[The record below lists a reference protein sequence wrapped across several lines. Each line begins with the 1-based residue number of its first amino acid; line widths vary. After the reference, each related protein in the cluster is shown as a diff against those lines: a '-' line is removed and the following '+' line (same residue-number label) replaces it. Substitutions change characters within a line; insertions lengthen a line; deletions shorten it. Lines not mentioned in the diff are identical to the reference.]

1 MSRQTRAG
9 GLAFLA
15 AWATLFAQVA
25 VHRIVSAKMLNNF
38 AFFVLSLTMLGFA
51 ASGAWLSRHPER
63 WRDPLGEM
71 IGVGASVFGLGIVAA
86 TALLYP
92 APPVE
97 DWGGTT
103 RVGFLVAF
111 LSCVPLGLLYAV
123 AFAGS
128 GLVLG
133 ILLSSPALPTRRLYG
148 LDLVGSALGAF
159 AVIPAVTALGAERAA
174 VASGVVLLAGALLL
188 ARPRTRPVRAL
199 VGVAAL
205 SLAVAAAVPSTVFR
219 MRYARDSYLGRVQA
233 GDAGYALEHVAWDP
247 IARIEVSRV
256 PAPDPETSAW
266 PSLFGPDRELLS
278 RFRLV
283 VTQNNNAFTYAPDY
297 DGDPATLRG
306 LEHTVYAAAYPARLV
321 PRPRVLIVGVGGGM
335 DVLTALRFDA
345 ASVTG
350 VEVNG
355 ATLGILR
362 RTYRDHF
369 RAWVDDP
376 RVRLVHEEGR
386 HFLASRDARYDVI
399 QLSGVDSASGT
410 PGAAHVFSESY
421 LYTSEALDLYLS
433 RLAPGGVLNV
443 MRPEPVPPRDMLRL
457 VATVAESLRRR
468 GAGRPAD
475 HVMVVVDRRG
485 TFVAVLAQLR
495 PFAPEQVGRVAAWA
509 GSNPYLSLA
518 AAPGF
523 TASVP
528 SPYAAL
534 LASPTA
540 RDLETGLRLYPW
552 DVVPVTDDRPFFF
565 RTSRWSHLWPRAGLD
580 PGAPIMELGLLTL
593 LGVSAAAAV
602 AFVYLPLRGLRR
614 QGETGASRRLAVF
627 FGALGLGYMAVEM
640 ALIQKFGL
648 LLGHP
653 NLALS
658 VVLASLLLATG
669 VGSLLSAVVMRVT
682 GGSLRFVSYTLSFV
696 LLGELLLAFPRLGRW
711 VALPPAGRVAL
722 VVALVAPVGLLLG
735 VYFPTGLERLKR
747 VSPGLVPWAWG
758 LNGMASVVA
767 PILAVAVSMTAGISA
782 VFLAALPVYLLAGF
796 TAPPGV
802 AAEASDPSGLDGT
815 L

>member
-1 MSRQTRAG
+1 MSRETRAG
-9 GLAFLA
+9 ALAFLA

-25 VHRIVSAKMLNNF
+25 IHRIVSAKLLNNF

-63 WRDPLGEM
+63 WRDPLGEVA
-71 IGVGASVFGLGIVAA
+71 GVGAAVFALGLVAA
-86 TALLYP
+86 TAFLYP

-97 DWGGTT
+97 DWGGDT
-103 RVGFLVAF
+103 RIGFVVAF

-133 ILLSSPALPTRRLYG
+133 ALLSSPALPTRRLYG
-148 LDLVGSALGAF
+148 LDLTGSAIGAF

-174 VASGVVLLAGALLL
+174 VVAAGTLLGGALLV
-188 ARPRTRPVRAL
+188 APPRGRAGRAL
-199 VGVAAL
+199 AALAALAVTVAAI
-205 SLAVAAAVPSTVFR
+205 APTAVFR
-219 MRYARDSYLGRVQA
+219 MRYARDSFLGRAQA
-233 GDAGYALEHVAWDP
+233 GDAGYALEYVAWDP

-256 PAPDPETSAW
+256 PAPDPEKSAW
-266 PSLFGPDRELLS
+266 PSLFGPDRGLLS
-278 RFRLV
+278 RFRFV
-283 VTQNNNAFTYAPDY
+283 VTQNNNAFTYAPEY
-297 DGDPATLRG
+297 DGDPAALRG
-306 LEHTVYAAAYPARLV
+306 LEGTVYAAAYVASLV
-321 PRPRVLIVGVGGGM
+321 PKPRVLVVGVGGGI

-345 ASVTG
+345 AQVTG

-355 ATLGILR
+355 ATLDILR
-362 RTYRDHF
+362 RTYREHF

-386 HFLASRDARYDVI
+386 HFLARGEDRFDVI
-399 QLSGVDSASGT
+399 QLSGVDSVSGT

-421 LYTSEALDLYLS
+421 LYTAEAIDLYLS

-443 MRPEPVPPRDMLRL
+443 MRPESIPPREMLRL
-457 VATVAESLRRR
+457 AATVVDSLRRR
-468 GAGRPAD
+468 GVERPGE
-475 HVMVVVDRRG
+475 HVMAVVDRRG
-485 TFVAVLAQLR
+485 TFVAVLVQPR
-495 PFAPEQVGRVAAWA
+495 PFAPEQVRRVAAWA

-523 TASVP
+523 APSAP
-528 SPYAAL
+528 SPYATL
-534 LASPTA
+534 LATPTA
-540 RDLETGLRLYPW
+540 RDLEAGLRRYPW
-552 DVVPVTDDRPFFF
+552 DVLPVTDDRPFFF
-565 RTSRWSHLWPRAGLD
+565 RTSRWSHLWPRPGAD

-602 AFVYLPLRGLRR
+602 AFVYVPLRGLRR
-614 QGETGASRRLAVF
+614 RGETGAARLAAY
-627 FGALGLGYMAVEM
+627 FGALGLGYMAIEM

-658 VVLASLLLATG
+658 VVLAALLLATG
-669 VGSLLSAVVMRVT
+669 VGSLVSAGVMRAT
-682 GGSLRFVSYTLSFV
+682 RGSLRLVSYALSLV
-696 LLGELLLAFPRLGRW
+696 LLAELLLVFPRLGGW
-711 VALPPAGRVAL
+711 VALPLPARVAL
-722 VVALVAPVGLLLG
+722 VAALVAPVGLLLG
-735 VYFPTGLERLKR
+735 VFFPTGLERLKR
-747 VSPGLVPWAWG
+747 VSPALVPWAWG

-782 VFLAALPVYLLAGF
+782 LFLASVPVYLLAGF
-796 TAPPGV
+796 TAPRAGEGG
-802 AAEASDPSGLDGT
+802 A
-815 L
+815 

>member
-1 MSRQTRAG
+1 MSRESRAG
-9 GLAFLA
+9 ALAFLA

-63 WRDPLGEM
+63 WRDPLGEV
-71 IGVGASVFGLGIVAA
+71 IGVGAAVFGLGLVAA

-111 LSCVPLGLLYAV
+111 LSCVPLGLVYAV
-123 AFAGS
+123 AFAGT

-133 ILLSSPALPTRRLYG
+133 TLLSSPALPTRRLYG
-148 LDLVGSALGAF
+148 LDLVGSAMGAF

-174 VASGVVLLAGALLL
+174 VAAGGALLGGALVLAPPRGRPGRAIVALAAVALAGAAL
-188 ARPRTRPVRAL
+188 A
-199 VGVAAL
+199 
-205 SLAVAAAVPSTVFR
+205 PSAVFR
-219 MRYARDSYLGRVQA
+219 MRYARESFLGRAQA

-256 PAPDPETSAW
+256 PAPDPEKSVW

-283 VTQNNNAFTYAPDY
+283 VTQNNNAFTYAPEY
-297 DGDPATLRG
+297 DGDPARLRG
-306 LEHTVYAAAYPARLV
+306 LEQTIYAAAYPASLV
-321 PRPRVLIVGVGGGM
+321 PRPRVLVVGVGGGM

-355 ATLGILR
+355 ATLAILR

-376 RVRLVHEEGR
+376 RVLLVHGEGR
-386 HFLASRDARYDVI
+386 HFLASRRERYDVI
-399 QLSGVDSASGT
+399 QLSGVDSVSGT

-421 LYTSEALDLYLS
+421 LYTAEALDLYLS
-433 RLAPGGVLNV
+433 RLAPQGVLNV
-443 MRPEPVPPRDMLRL
+443 MRPESAPPREMLRL
-457 VATVAESLRRR
+457 AATVVDSLRRR
-468 GAGRPAD
+468 GIERPAD

-485 TFVAVLAQLR
+485 TFVAVLAQPR
-495 PFAPEQVGRVAAWA
+495 PFAPEQVRRVAAWA
-509 GSNPYLSLA
+509 GASPYLSLA

-523 TASVP
+523 APPGP
-528 SPYAAL
+528 SAYATL
-534 LASPTA
+534 LATPTA
-540 RDLETGLRLYPW
+540 RDLEAGLRHYPW

-565 RTSRWSHLWPRAGLD
+565 RTSRWRHLWPRAGVD

-602 AFVYLPLRGLRR
+602 ALVYVPLRGLLRPD
-614 QGETGASRRLAVF
+614 GAGAGRLAVF
-627 FGALGLGYMAVEM
+627 FGSLGLGYMAIEM

-658 VVLASLLLATG
+658 VVLASLLLSTG
-669 VGSLLSAVVMRVT
+669 VGSLLSEHALRAL
-682 GGSLRFVSYTLSFV
+682 GGSLRFVSYALCF
-696 LLGELLLAFPRLGRW
+696 LLLAELALVFPRLGGW
-711 VALPPAGRVAL
+711 VALPLAARVGL
-722 VVALVAPVGLLLG
+722 VTALVAPIGLLLG
-735 VYFPTGLERLKR
+735 VFFPTGLERLKR
-747 VSPGLVPWAWG
+747 SSPELVPWAWG

-767 PILAVAVSMTAGISA
+767 PILAVAVSMTAGIA
-782 VFLAALPVYLLAGF
+782 ALFLASLPVYLLAGL
-796 TAPPGV
+796 TAPGV
-802 AAEASDPSGLDGT
+802 RTGRGQ
-815 L
+815 

>member
-1 MSRQTRAG
+1 MTRESRAG
-9 GLAFLA
+9 ALAFLA

-63 WRDPLGEM
+63 WREPLGDA
-71 IGVGASVFGLGIVAA
+71 IGVGAAVFGLGLVAA

-97 DWGGTT
+97 DWGGTG
-103 RVGFLVAF
+103 RIGFVLAF
-111 LSCVPLGLLYAV
+111 LSCVPLGLVYAV

-174 VASGVVLLAGALLL
+174 VTAGGALLAGALLL
-188 ARPRTRPVRAL
+188 VPPRGRSSRAL
-199 VGVAAL
+199 VAVAAL
-205 SLAVAAAVPSTVFR
+205 ALAAGAIAPSAVFR
-219 MRYARDSYLGRVQA
+219 MRYARSSVLGRVQA

-256 PAPDPETSAW
+256 PAPDPERTTW
-266 PSLFGPDRELLS
+266 PSLFGPDREFLT

-306 LEHTVYAAAYPARLV
+306 LERTVYAAAYAARLV
-321 PRPRVLIVGVGGGM
+321 ARPRVLVVGVGGGM

-362 RTYRDHF
+362 RTYREHF

-386 HFLASRDARYDVI
+386 HFLASRDERYDVI
-399 QLSGVDSASGT
+399 QLSGVDSVSGT

-421 LYTSEALDLYLS
+421 LYTAEALDLYLS
-433 RLAPGGVLNV
+433 RLAPEGVLNV
-443 MRPEPVPPRDMLRL
+443 MRPESIPPRDMLRL

-468 GAGRPAD
+468 GIERPAE
-475 HVMVVVDRRG
+475 HVMVVVDRKG
-485 TFVAVLAQLR
+485 TFAAVLAQPR
-495 PFAPEQVGRVAAWA
+495 PFAPEQVRRVAAWA

-518 AAPGF
+518 AAPAF
-523 TASVP
+523 AAPTAN
-528 SPYAAL
+528 PYAAV
-534 LASPTA
+534 LAVPTS
-540 RDLETGLRLYPW
+540 RTLEAVLRHYPW
-552 DVVPVTDDRPFFF
+552 DVAPVTDDRPFFF
-565 RTSRWSHLWPRAGLD
+565 RTSRWSHLWPRAGFD

-593 LGVSAAAAV
+593 LGVAAAAAV
-602 AFVYLPLRGLRR
+602 LFVWLPLVALRR
-614 QGETGASRRLAVF
+614 QGQAGATRVAVF
-627 FGALGLGYMAVEM
+627 FGSLGLGYMAIEM

-658 VVLASLLLATG
+658 VVLASLLFSTG
-669 VGSLLSAVVMRVT
+669 VGSLLSARVVRGL
-682 GGSLRFVSYTLSFV
+682 GGSLRFVSYALAFV
-696 LLGELLLAFPRLGRW
+696 LLGELLLAFPRLGPL
-711 VALPPAGRVAL
+711 VALPLAGRVGLVAAL
-722 VVALVAPVGLLLG
+722 VTPVGLLLG
-735 VYFPTGLERLKR
+735 VFFPTGLEELKR
-747 VSPGLVPWAWG
+747 LSPGLVPWAWG

-767 PILAVAVSMTAGISA
+767 PILAVAVSMTAGISTL
-782 VFLAALPVYLLAGF
+782 FLASLPLYLLAGF
-796 TAPPGV
+796 TAP
-802 AAEASDPSGLDGT
+802 GLSSSRRS
-815 L
+815 

>member
-1 MSRQTRAG
+1 MSRESRAG
-9 GLAFLA
+9 ALAFLA

-51 ASGAWLSRHPER
+51 ASGAWLARHPER
-63 WRDPLGEM
+63 WRDPLGDV
-71 IGVGASVFGLGIVAA
+71 IGVGAAVFGLGLVAA
-86 TALLYP
+86 TAVLYP
-92 APPVE
+92 APAVE

-103 RVGFLVAF
+103 RVGFAVAF

-133 ILLSSPALPTRRLYG
+133 TLLSSPALPTRRLYG

-174 VASGVVLLAGALLL
+174 VASGGVLLAGALLL
-188 ARPRTRPVRAL
+188 APPRTRPGRAL
-199 VGVAAL
+199 VALAAL
-205 SLAVAAAVPSTVFR
+205 ALAGAAIAPSAVFR
-219 MRYARDSYLGRVQA
+219 MRYARDSFLGRVQA
-233 GDAGYALEHVAWDP
+233 GAAGYALEHVAWDP

-256 PAPDPETSAW
+256 PAPDPEKSAW

-278 RFRLV
+278 RFRRV

-306 LEHTVYAAAYPARLV
+306 LGETVYAAAYPASLV
-321 PRPRVLIVGVGGGM
+321 PRPRVLVVGVGGGM

-345 ASVTG
+345 AFVTG

-355 ATLGILR
+355 ATLEILR

-376 RVRLVHEEGR
+376 RVRLVHAEGR
-386 HFLASRDARYDVI
+386 HFLASRDERYDVI
-399 QLSGVDSASGT
+399 QLSGVDSVSGT

-421 LYTSEALDLYLS
+421 LYTAEALDLYLS
-433 RLAPGGVLNV
+433 RLAPEGVLNV
-443 MRPEPVPPRDMLRL
+443 MRPESIPPREMLRL

-468 GAGRPAD
+468 GIERPAE

-485 TFVAVLAQLR
+485 TFVAVLVQPR
-495 PFAPEQVGRVAAWA
+495 PFAPEQVRRVAAWA

-518 AAPGF
+518 AAPAF
-523 TASVP
+523 AASTGNA
-528 SPYAAL
+528 YAAL
-534 LASPTA
+534 LAAPTA
-540 RDLETGLRLYPW
+540 RDLDAGLRRYPW

-565 RTSRWSHLWPRAGLD
+565 RTSRWSHLWPRAGVD

-593 LGVSAAAAV
+593 FGVSAAAAV
-602 AFVYLPLRGLRR
+602 ALVWLPLVGLRR
-614 QGETGASRRLAVF
+614 QGETLRRQGEAGTARLAVF
-627 FGALGLGYMAVEM
+627 FGSLGLGYMAIEM

-669 VGSLLSAVVMRVT
+669 VGSLLSGGVTRAT
-682 GGSLRFVSYTLSFV
+682 GGSLRFVTYALSFV
-696 LLGELLLAFPRLGRW
+696 ILAELLLVFPRLSRW
-711 VALPPAGRVAL
+711 VALPPAGRVGL
-722 VVALVAPVGLLLG
+722 VAALVAPIGLLLG
-735 VYFPTGLERLKR
+735 VYFPTGLDRLKH

-782 VFLAALPVYLLAGF
+782 LFLASLPVYLLAGF
-796 TAPPGV
+796 AAPGV
-802 AAEASDPSGLDGT
+802 SSGRRP
-815 L
+815 

>member
-1 MSRQTRAG
+1 MSRESRAG
-9 GLAFLA
+9 ALAFLA

-51 ASGAWLSRHPER
+51 ASGAWLSRHPGR
-63 WRDPLGEM
+63 WRDPLGEV
-71 IGVGASVFGLGIVAA
+71 IGVGAAVFGLGLVVA
-86 TALLYP
+86 TAVLYP
-92 APPVE
+92 APAVE
-97 DWGGTT
+97 DWGGTS
-103 RVGFLVAF
+103 RLGFTLAF

-133 ILLSSPALPTRRLYG
+133 TLLSSPALPTRRLYG

-174 VASGVVLLAGALLL
+174 MASGGVLLAGALLL
-188 ARPRTRPVRAL
+188 APPRTRPGRAL
-199 VGVAAL
+199 AAL
-205 SLAVAAAVPSTVFR
+205 AALALAAAALAPSAVFR
-219 MRYARDSYLGRVQA
+219 MRYARDSFLGRAQA

-256 PAPDPETSAW
+256 PAPDPERSAW

-278 RFRLV
+278 RFRRV

-306 LEHTVYAAAYPARLV
+306 LEGTVYAAAYPASLV
-321 PRPRVLIVGVGGGM
+321 PRPRVLVVGVGGGV

-355 ATLGILR
+355 ATLEILR

-386 HFLASRDARYDVI
+386 HFLASREESYDVI
-399 QLSGVDSASGT
+399 QLSGVDSVSGT

-421 LYTSEALDLYLS
+421 LYTAEALDLYLC

-443 MRPEPVPPRDMLRL
+443 MRPDTVPPRDMLRL
-457 VATVAESLRRR
+457 LATVVESLRRR
-468 GAGRPAD
+468 GVERPAE

-485 TFVAVLAQLR
+485 TFVALLVQPR
-495 PFAPEQVGRVAAWA
+495 PFAPQAVARVAAWVA
-509 GSNPYLSLA
+509 PNPYLWLA

-523 TASVP
+523 APSAA
-528 SPYAAL
+528 SPYSTL
-534 LASPTA
+534 LGAPTA
-540 RDLETGLRLYPW
+540 RDLDAGLRRYPW

-565 RTSRWSHLWPRAGLD
+565 RTSRWSHLWPRAGAD

-593 LGVSAAAAV
+593 LAVSAAAAA
-602 AFVYLPLRGLRR
+602 AFVYFPLRGLRGR
-614 QGETGASRRLAVF
+614 GETGAGRLAVYF
-627 FGALGLGYMAVEM
+627 ASLGLGYMAIEM

-669 VGSLLSAVVMRVT
+669 VGSLVSALVVRRL
-682 GGSLRFVSYTLSFV
+682 GGSLRFVSYVLSFV
-696 LLGELLLAFPRLGRW
+696 LLAELLLAFPRLGAW
-711 VALPPAGRVAL
+711 VGLPLAARATLVA
-722 VVALVAPVGLLLG
+722 ALVAPVGLLLG

-747 VSPGLVPWAWG
+747 ASPGLVPWAWG

-767 PILAVAVSMTAGISA
+767 PILAVAVSMTAGIA
-782 VFLAALPVYLLAGF
+782 ALFLAALPVYLLAGF
-796 TAPPGV
+796 TEPGV
-802 AAEASDPSGLDGT
+802 SSGR
-815 L
+815 

>member
-1 MSRQTRAG
+1 MSRESRAG
-9 GLAFLA
+9 ALAFLA

-63 WRDPLGEM
+63 WRDPLGDL
-71 IGVGASVFGLGIVAA
+71 IGVGAAVFGLGLVVA
-86 TALLYP
+86 TAVLYP
-92 APPVE
+92 APAVE
-97 DWGGTT
+97 DWGGTS
-103 RVGFLVAF
+103 RIGFAVAF
-111 LSCVPLGLLYAV
+111 LSCVPLGLVYAV

-133 ILLSSPALPTRRLYG
+133 TLLSSPSLPTRRLYG

-159 AVIPAVTALGAERAA
+159 AVIPAVAALGAERAA
-174 VASGVVLLAGALLL
+174 VASGGVFLAGALVL
-188 ARPRTRPVRAL
+188 APPRARAVRGL
-199 VGVAAL
+199 AAL
-205 SLAVAAAVPSTVFR
+205 AALALAGAAIAPSSVFR
-219 MRYARDSYLGRVQA
+219 MRYARDSFLGRAQA
-233 GDAGYALEHVAWDP
+233 GAAGYALEHVAWDP

-256 PAPDPETSAW
+256 PAPDPEKSAW
-266 PSLFGPDRELLS
+266 PSLFGPDRDLLS

-283 VTQNNNAFTYAPDY
+283 VTQNNNAFTYAPEY
-297 DGDPATLRG
+297 DGSRASLQG
-306 LEHTVYAAAYPARLV
+306 LEGTIYAAAYAASLV
-321 PRPRVLIVGVGGGM
+321 PRPRVLVVGVGGGM

-355 ATLGILR
+355 ATLEILR
-362 RTYRDHF
+362 RTYREHF
-369 RAWVDDP
+369 RAWVEDP
-376 RVRLVHEEGR
+376 RVRLVHAEGR
-386 HFLASRDARYDVI
+386 AFLAGHGERYDVL

-421 LYTSEALDLYLS
+421 LYTAEALDLYLS
-433 RLAPGGVLNV
+433 RLAPEGVLNV
-443 MRPEPVPPRDMLRL
+443 MRPDAIPPRDMLRL
-457 VATVAESLRRR
+457 LATVVEALRRQ
-468 GAGRPAD
+468 GVERPAE
-475 HVMVVVDRRG
+475 HVMVLADRRG
-485 TFVAVLAQLR
+485 SFVAVLAQPR
-495 PFAPEQVGRVAAWA
+495 PFAPPQVARVAAWA
-509 GSNPYLSLA
+509 APNPYLWLA
-518 AAPGF
+518 AAPGI
-523 TASVP
+523 TPAAA

-534 LASPTA
+534 LAVPTA
-540 RDLETGLRLYPW
+540 RGLDAELRRYPW
-552 DVVPVTDDRPFFF
+552 DVLPVPDDRPFFF
-565 RTSRWSHLWPRAGLD
+565 RTSRWSHLWPRAAAD

-593 LGVSAAAAV
+593 LAVSAAAAI

-614 QGETGASRRLAVF
+614 PGETAAARLVAF
-627 FGALGLGYMAVEM
+627 FGALGLGYMAIEM

-658 VVLASLLLATG
+658 VVLAALLFTTG
-669 VGSLLSAVVMRVT
+669 AGSLLSAHLVRAL
-682 GGSLRFVSYTLSFV
+682 GGSLRYASYALAFV
-696 LLGELLLAFPRLGRW
+696 LLAELLLVFPRLGGW
-711 VALPPAGRVAL
+711 VALPLAGRVGL
-722 VVALVAPVGLLLG
+722 VAALVAPIGLLLG

-782 VFLAALPVYLLAGF
+782 LFLASLPVYLLAGF
-796 TAPPGV
+796 AEPPL
-802 AAEASDPSGLDGT
+802 SSGR
-815 L
+815 

>member
-1 MSRQTRAG
+1 MSRESRAG
-9 GLAFLA
+9 ALAFLA

-51 ASGAWLSRHPER
+51 ASGAWLSRNPER
-63 WRDPLGEM
+63 WRDPLGEA
-71 IGVGASVFGLGIVAA
+71 IGVGAAVFGLGLVAA
-86 TALLYP
+86 TAVLYP

-97 DWGGTT
+97 DWGGAT

-133 ILLSSPALPTRRLYG
+133 TLLSSPALPTRRLYG

-174 VASGVVLLAGALLL
+174 VAAGGALLAGALLL
-188 ARPRTRPVRAL
+188 APPRGRRGRAL
-199 VGVAAL
+199 AAVA
-205 SLAVAAAVPSTVFR
+205 SLALVIAAIAPSAVFR
-219 MRYARDSYLGRVQA
+219 MRYARDSFLGRGQA

-256 PAPDPETSAW
+256 PAPDPANSVW
-266 PSLFGPDRELLS
+266 PSLFGPDRDLLS
-278 RFRLV
+278 RFRTV
-283 VTQNNNAFTYAPDY
+283 VTQNNNAFTYAPEY
-297 DGDPATLRG
+297 GGDPADLRG
-306 LEHTVYAAAYPARLV
+306 LGETVYAAAYRASLV
-321 PRPRVLIVGVGGGM
+321 SRPRVLVVGVGGGM

-355 ATLGILR
+355 ATLEIVR

-369 RAWVDDP
+369 RGWVEDP

-386 HFLASRDARYDVI
+386 HFLASRADLYDVI
-399 QLSGVDSASGT
+399 QLSGVDSVSGT

-421 LYTSEALDLYLS
+421 LYTAEALDLYLS
-433 RLAPGGVLNV
+433 RLAPDGVLNV
-443 MRPEPVPPRDMLRL
+443 MRPESIPPREMLRL
-457 VATVAESLRRR
+457 LATVVESLRRR
-468 GAGRPAD
+468 GVERPAE
-475 HVMVVVDRRG
+475 HVMVVADRKG
-485 TFVAVLAQLR
+485 TFVAVLAQPR
-495 PFAPEQVGRVAAWA
+495 PFAGEQVRRVAAWA
-509 GSNPYLSLA
+509 AANPYLSLV

-523 TASVP
+523 VP
-528 SPYAAL
+528 SAPNRYAAV
-534 LASPTA
+534 LAVPTA
-540 RDLETGLRLYPW
+540 RDLDVGLRSYPW
-552 DVVPVTDDRPFFF
+552 DVHPVTDDRPFFF
-565 RTSRWSHLWPRAGLD
+565 RTSRWSHLWPQAGVAA
-580 PGAPIMELGLLTL
+580 GAPIMELGLLTL
-593 LGVSAAAAV
+593 LGISAAAAL

-614 QGETGASRRLAVF
+614 KRGTGTARLAAF
-627 FGALGLGYMAVEM
+627 FGSLGLGYMAIEM

-669 VGSLLSAVVMRVT
+669 VGSLVSGLVMRAA
-682 GGSLRFVSYTLSFV
+682 GGSLRFVSYALSFV
-696 LLGELLLAFPRLGRW
+696 LLAELLLAFPRLSLW
-711 VALPPAGRVAL
+711 VALPLSGRASLVA
-722 VVALVAPVGLLLG
+722 ALVAPVGLLLG
-735 VYFPTGLERLKR
+735 VYFPTGIERLKR
-747 VSPGLVPWAWG
+747 VSPELVPWAWG

-782 VFLAALPVYLLAGF
+782 LFLAALPVYLLAGF
-796 TAPPGV
+796 TAPR
-802 AAEASDPSGLDGT
+802 AARAVSSDPRS
-815 L
+815 

>member
-1 MSRQTRAG
+1 MARQARAG
-9 GLAFLA
+9 ALAFLA
-15 AWATLFAQVA
+15 AGATLFAQVA

-51 ASGAWLSRHPER
+51 ASGAWLCRHPER
-63 WRDPLGEM
+63 WREPLGEM
-71 IGVGASVFGLGIVAA
+71 IGVGASVFGLGLVAA
-86 TALLYP
+86 TAVLYP

-97 DWGGTT
+97 DWGGAT

-174 VASGVVLLAGALLL
+174 VVSGAVLLGGALLL
-188 ARPRTRPVRAL
+188 APPRTRAVRAL
-199 VGVAAL
+199 AGVAAL
-205 SLAVAAAVPSTVFR
+205 SLAVAATVPSAVFR
-219 MRYARDSYLGRVQA
+219 MRYARDSFLGRVQA

-256 PAPDPETSAW
+256 PAPDPATSTW

-297 DGDPATLRG
+297 DGDPARLRG
-306 LEHTVYAAAYPARLV
+306 LEHTVYAAAYPASLV

-355 ATLGILR
+355 ATLEILR
-362 RTYRDHF
+362 RAYRDHF

-376 RVRLVHEEGR
+376 RVRLVHDEGR

-457 VATVAESLRRR
+457 VATVAGSLRRA
-468 GAGRPAD
+468 GAERPAD
-475 HVMVVVDRRG
+475 HVMVVVDRRR
-485 TFVAVLAQLR
+485 TFVAVLAQPR

-523 TASVP
+523 TAPAP

-540 RDLETGLRLYPW
+540 RDLEAGLRLYPW

-580 PGAPIMELGLLTL
+580 PGAPIMELGLLAL

-602 AFVYLPLRGLRR
+602 AFVYLPLRGLRGR
-614 QGETGASRRLAVF
+614 GEAGASRLAAF
-627 FGALGLGYMAVEM
+627 FGALGLGYMAIEM

-669 VGSLLSAVVMRVT
+669 AGSLLSAAVSRAA

-696 LLGELLLAFPRLGRW
+696 LLGELLLVFPRLGRW

-722 VVALVAPVGLLLG
+722 VVALVAPLGLLLG

-747 VSPGLVPWAWG
+747 ASPGLVPWAWG

-767 PILAVAVSMTAGISA
+767 PILAVALSMTAGISA

-796 TAPPGV
+796 TAPP
-802 AAEASDPSGLDGT
+802 AATGEASGSWGLDGT